1 MQLGNVHWM
10 VPRNTNRLFT
20 GRKDIL
26 EKLDR
31 SLRPHCNSSQIGEQ
45 QKRFVIVGDSG
56 IRKSEVCL
64 KFANDTRNSFWGTF
78 WIDASS
84 EATARQ
90 TFIDL
95 GKLCGAD
102 AENFEQVKTWL
113 ANTRRSWL
121 LIIDNADDPKIDYA
135 AYFPSGNRGSIIVTT
150 RNPHCREHATVGS
163 EDLDHLDL
171 RHATSLL
178 FMSAA
183 IATSSPE
190 GDQKAAEIVVRN
202 LAFHTL
208 AIVQAGAF
216 IKRHRCSLE
225 EYPFL
230 LKKQEEHILK
240 YCPTQDRSSY
250 GSVFATFEV
259 SATHLQSAQD
269 QSAADALSLLQ
280 ILGFLHS
287 QEIPA
292 LMFSRAWEEAIDIR
306 EQIARGRPQN
316 EIHILSELQT
326 SRLPAFMIHAN
337 NTARHLFLWRW
348 RETLDLL
355 ESYSLI
361 KIAGSGESLSFSMHP
376 LVHTWTRIRHDLAMR
391 QEGWR
396 AAGSIIALSMRGTR
410 YDMFHE
416 KLRSHVVAY
425 LDHINQPVNQAIKLY
440 HPGSPYLDNVTD
452 LETVQTH
459 HEICYLLLHL
469 NHIFTLRSL
478 LDMLETFEAWTGA
491 RAESGLEVQILTAYC
506 LIQEGRAREAVE
518 LLERLLCIEH
528 FDDSRVQGALAKA
541 YIDCKQ
547 HKKAIGLLEQIVRI
561 KERTEQAEDDLRL
574 WAQQQLG
581 NAYLGIEQ
589 FEKAA
594 TLLEQ
599 VVMIGEKTLVPAH
612 RSRRSAEHSLGRA
625 YIGIHQ
631 YEKAAK
637 ILQHLLEMDCKQLD
651 VAHPYLLST
660 QFELARAYIGM
671 GSGHC
676 EKAAELLELVVE
688 IRERTS
694 APDNPSLLTSQ
705 CNLAVAYNGMGSGH
719 YEKAARLLELVV
731 EIRERTLAP
740 DDPYLL
746 GSQRLLEDVHRRIEA
761 EEEAEW
767 TSTSEEETASEDE
780 V

>member
-31 SLRPHCNSSQIGEQ
+31 SLGSHCNSSQIGEQ
-45 QKRFVIVGDSG
+45 QKRFVIVGDGG
-56 IRKSEVCL
+56 IGKSEVCL
-64 KFANDTRNSFWGTF
+64 KFANDTRNNFWGTF

-95 GKLCGAD
+95 GKLCGANT
-102 AENFEQVKTWL
+102 ENFEQVKTWL

-135 AYFPSGNRGSIIVTT
+135 AFFPSGNRGSVIVTT
-150 RNPHCREHATVGS
+150 RNPHCRDHATVGS

-171 RHATSLL
+171 EHATSLL

-306 EQIARGRPQN
+306 EQIGWGRPQN

-337 NTARHLFLWRW
+337 NTARDLILWRW
-348 RETLDLL
+348 RESLNLL

-361 KIAGSGESLSFSMHP
+361 KIAGCGESLSFSMHP
-376 LVHTWTRIRHDLAMR
+376 LVHTWTRIRHNLAIR
-391 QEGWR
+391 KEGWR
-396 AAGSIIALSMRGTR
+396 AAGSIIALSMRGPR
-410 YDMFHE
+410 YDVFYE
-416 KLRSHVVAY
+416 KLQSHVMAY
-425 LDHINQPVNQAIKLY
+425 LD
-440 HPGSPYLDNVTD
+440 YLSSEYLVTMTD
-452 LETVQTH
+452 LEICQTH
-459 HEICYLLLHL
+459 YKISWLLLQV
-469 NHIFTLRSL
+469 NDISKLRSL
-478 LDMLETFEAWTGA
+478 LDMLKTVETWVGA
-491 RAESGLEVQILTAYC
+491 RPESGLEVQILTAYC
-506 LIQEGRAREAVE
+506 LIVEGRAREAVV
-518 LLERLLCIEH
+518 LLERLECDGHIDEPG
-528 FDDSRVQGALAKA
+528 VQGALASA
-541 YIDCKQ
+541 YIACKQ
-547 HKKAIGLLEQIVRI
+547 HKKAIGLLEHIVRI
-561 KERTEQAEDDLRL
+561 EERTKPAEDDRLL
-574 WAQQQLG
+574 WAQQELG
-581 NAYLGIEQ
+581 VAYLNNEQ

-599 VVMIGEKTLVPAH
+599 VFEIREKILVPAH
-612 RSRRSAEHSLGRA
+612 PDRLASGFNLGCA
-625 YIGIHQ
+625 YIGTHQ

-637 ILQHLLEMDCKQLD
+637 ILQRVLEIRRKMSDISDPKLL
-651 VAHPYLLST
+651 AT
-660 QFELARAYIGM
+660 QKKLARAYIGM
-671 GSGHC
+671 GSGHY
-676 EKAAELLELVVE
+676 EKAVELLKKVVE
-688 IRERTS
+688 IREKTLT
-694 APDNPSLLTSQ
+694 PDDPKLLGPQ
-705 CNLAVAYNGMGSGH
+705 HDLAVAYYYMGSGH
-719 YEKAARLLELVV
+719 YEKAAELLKKVV
-731 EIRERTLAP
+731 EIRERTLSHDNP
-740 DDPYLL
+740 HLL
-746 GSQRLLEDVHRRIEA
+746 GLQQFLKEVYRRIEA

-780 V
+780 I